1 MFDRYS
7 GLLVLLVVVAFE
19 AEVDEDAL
27 VEELLLVLLIDVSFP
42 EAFPTNPLSDGGTSN
57 WLAGTG
63 G

>member
-1 MFDRYS
+1 M
-7 GLLVLLVVVAFE
+7 LLVVVAFE
-19 AEVDEDAL
+19 AKVDEDAF
-27 VEELLLVLLIDVSFP
+27 VEELLLLVLLIDVSFP

>member
-1 MFDRYS
+1 
-7 GLLVLLVVVAFE
+7 LVVVAFE
-19 AEVDEDAL
+19 AEVDEDAF